1 MAQRWLRVPTRL
13 WGERSG
19 RPMLRGLVKPPREPS
34 ALGIIL
40 YSGLLGVLTASD
52 TTPLGAAMALLALG
66 LHILTFDAGF
76 DAAKTRNT
84 RLLAAILALNSAPYL
99 VVLAAYRDTELAAAV
114 AVYVPV
120 MLLYLY
126 LALRGL
132 LRTPPGYIA
141 GAALLTY
148 TAVLTAALA
157 GRITRET
164 ILAFTL
170 MMLYTAS
177 TAAYIE
183 SRLPFRRTSPAT
195 GLAIWLPA
203 LATAATN
210 PALAVALAEPTI
222 KHVANTARN
231 TKIKPSEIKKLGWQE
246 MIRLTVFAALL
257 AALLRLT
264 ASS

>member
-1 MAQRWLRVPTRL
+1 MPSRL

-19 RPMLRGLVKPPREPS
+19 KPMLGGLVKPPREPS
-34 ALGIIL
+34 ALGILL
-40 YSGLLGVLTASD
+40 YSGLLGVLTARD
-52 TTPLGAAMALLALG
+52 ATPLGIAMALLALG

-84 RLLAAILALNSAPYL
+84 RLLSAILALNAAPYL
-99 VVLAAYRDTELAAAV
+99 VVLTAYRDTELAAAV

-120 MLLYLY
+120 MLLYLS

-132 LRTPPGYIA
+132 LRTPLGYIA

-164 ILAFTL
+164 LLAFLL

-183 SRLPFRRTSPAT
+183 SRLPFRKTSPAT

-203 LATAATN
+203 LAAAAAEPVLT
-210 PALAVALAEPTI
+210 VALIEPTL
-222 KHVANTARN
+222 KHVANMARN
-231 TKIKPSEIKKLGWQE
+231 TKVKPAEIKKLGLQE
-246 MIRLTVFAALL
+246 MIRLTLFAALL